1 MFECLMYL
9 FENYVHSEMNVM
21 MENKILT
28 DELSDAGFPKDAV
41 FKALAWIEGLADMQ
55 TSIDY
60 SSLSAKP
67 LNSIRVFTARE
78 CIKLDKDCRGFVYF
92 LEKIGV
98 LNPETREMVI
108 DRATQIESQSFSVD
122 DLKWVVLMVLFNL
135 PNQQTAFTQLEGLMF
150 DESGAT
156 MH

>member
-9 FENYVHSEMNVM
+9 FENYVHSEMDVM

-28 DELSDAGFPKDAV
+28 DELSDAGFQKDAV

-55 TSIDY
+55 ERLDY
-60 SSLSAKP
+60 SALSQQP
-67 LNSIRVFTARE
+67 VHSVRIFTDSE
-78 CIKLDKDCRGFVYF
+78 CVKLDQDCRGFIYF

-98 LNPETREMVI
+98 LSAETREMVI
-108 DRATQIESQSFSVD
+108 ERATQIESKSFSVD

-135 PNQQTAFTQLEGLMF
+135 PDQQAAFTQLEGLMF
-150 DESGAT
+150 DEAGGT

>member
-9 FENYVHSEMNVM
+9 FENYVHSEMDVM
-21 MENKILT
+21 MENKRLT
-28 DELSDAGFPKDAV
+28 DELSDAGFQKDAV
-41 FKALAWIEGLADMQ
+41 FKALAWIESLVDMQ
-55 TSIDY
+55 ASIEY

-67 LNSIRVFTARE
+67 LNSIRIFTYSE
-78 CIKLDKDCRGFVYF
+78 CIKLDKECRGFVYF
-92 LEKIGV
+92 LETIGV

-135 PNQQTAFTQLEGLMF
+135 PNQQAAFTQLEELMF
-150 DESGAT
+150 DDAGGT

>member
-1 MFECLMYL
+1 MFKCLMYL
-9 FENYVHSEMNVM
+9 FENYVHSEMDVI

-28 DELSDAGFPKDAV
+28 EELSDAGFKKDAV
-41 FKALAWIEGLADMQ
+41 FKALAWIEGLADMKNNF
-55 TSIDY
+55 DY
-60 SSLSAKP
+60 SSLSEIP
-67 LNSIRVFTARE
+67 LSSFRVFTLKE
-78 CIKLDKDCRGFVYF
+78 SIKLDLECRGFIYF

-108 DRATQIESQSFSVD
+108 DRATQIENHTFSVD

-135 PNQQTAFTQLEGLMF
+135 PNQQAAFTQLEGLMF
-150 DESGAT
+150 DEVNGT

>member
-1 MFECLMYL
+1 MFDCLMYL
-9 FENYVHSEMNVM
+9 FENYVHSEMDVM

-28 DELSDAGFPKDAV
+28 DELSDAGFQKDAV

-55 TSIDY
+55 SRIDY
-60 SSLSAKP
+60 SVLSQQPA
-67 LNSIRVFTARE
+67 NSVRVFTDSE
-78 CIKLDKDCRGFVYF
+78 CVILDKDCRGFIYF

-98 LNPETREMVI
+98 LSPETREMVI
-108 DRATQIESQSFSVD
+108 ERATQIESKSFGVD

-135 PNQQTAFTQLEGLMF
+135 PDQQAAFTQLEGLMF
-150 DESGAT
+150 DEAGGV

>member
-1 MFECLMYL
+1 MYL
-9 FENYVHSEMNVM
+9 FENYVHSEMDVI

-28 DELSDAGFPKDAV
+28 DELSEAGFKKDAV
-41 FKALAWIEGLADMQ
+41 FKALAWIEGLADMKK
-55 TSIDY
+55 SFDY
-60 SSLSAKP
+60 SSLSNTP
-67 LNSIRVFTARE
+67 LSSFRVFTLE
-78 CIKLDKDCRGFVYF
+78 ESIKLDLECRGFIYF

-108 DRATQIESQSFSVD
+108 DRATQIDNKSFSVD

-135 PNQQTAFTQLEGLMF
+135 PNQQAAFTQLEGLMF
-150 DESGAT
+150 DEAGGS

>member
-9 FENYVHSEMNVM
+9 FENYNHSEMDVM

-28 DELSDAGFPKDAV
+28 DELSEAGFQKDAV

-55 TSIDY
+55 NRLDY
-60 SSLSAKP
+60 SAQSQQPVQSV
-67 LNSIRVFTARE
+67 RVFTSNE
-78 CIKLDKDCRGFVYF
+78 CVQLDKECRGFVYF
-92 LEKIGV
+92 LETIGV

-108 DRATQIESQSFSVD
+108 DRATQIESKSFSVD

-135 PNQQTAFTQLEGLMF
+135 PDQQAAFTQLEGLMF
-150 DESGAT
+150 DEGGGT